1 LHRIKGGASV
11 PVYGALMNCYYPSDL
26 LRTLR
31 NQIPIGNLIANGLK
45 MEVYRRGS
53 HLRFRCPC
61 CGCLHTATNPKTNLA
76 RCFECRKNF
85 NPIDM
90 VMAAGQ
96 CSFVEAVEYL
106 KRRYLGQQL

>member
-1 LHRIKGGASV
+1 
-11 PVYGALMNCYYPSDL
+11 MTCYYSSAL

-31 NQIPIGNLIANGLK
+31 NQIPIGNLIVQVLK
-45 MEVYRRGS
+45 LEAYKRGS

-61 CGCLHTATNPKTNLA
+61 CAGLHTATNCSTNLA

-90 VMAAGQ
+90 VMAAGK
-96 CSFVEAVEYL
+96 CSFVEAVEHL
-106 KRRYLGQQL
+106 KRHCLPPDGQGPSGTMG